1 MAINEFRDIGDIE
14 PSKIKKIKLRVMD
27 YVFNFKGIDLT
38 QAYLEYYFDKML
50 TVQYK
55 DGIRQKEKYKP
66 IIFFA
71 ITALLDEEEYSFE
84 FAIEMSLEDLNKLS
98 DKPTNI
104 NEYVNQGE
112 VFFNGE
118 IDLDFTLEESPY
130 LFQPS
135 FVITKLAEN
144 KFVFKIQYQE
154 LFIWFVGDFNL

>member
-1 MAINEFRDIGDIE
+1 MCEVGFHKIGDIE
-14 PSKIKKIKLRVMD
+14 PSKIKKLKLRVMD
-27 YVFNFKGIDLT
+27 YVFNYKGIDLT
-38 QAYLEYYFDKML
+38 QAYLEYYFDRIL

-55 DGIRQKEKYKP
+55 DGIRQEEKYKP
-66 IIFFA
+66 IIFFCV
-71 ITALLDEEEYSFE
+71 TAVLDEEEYSFE

-112 VFFNGE
+112 IFFNGE

-135 FVITKLAEN
+135 FVVTKLGEN

-154 LFIWFVGDFNL
+154 LFMWFVVDFNL